1 MCYTM
6 QEMIIKEGKDI
17 GLKEKSEFID
27 RLLQQTK
34 KRLKNV
40 LLLPPDFTR
49 FCSGAGKLTEILYQS
64 LPKYS
69 HTDII
74 PTLGQHTPM
83 TEEEIKKMF
92 GDIPPGLFKVHNWC
106 KDTVKLG
113 EIPGEYIQKIS
124 QGKANYPIEVEV
136 NKMLVEND
144 YDAIFSI
151 GMVVPHEVLG
161 MSNHNKN
168 IFIGIAG
175 RNMIN
180 KSHFFAATCG
190 IENNLGRISPPVR
203 IAFNYAEKKYLKK
216 YPIVYILI
224 VMGNN
229 EKGELQTRGLYAGE
243 DEDVFIRAA
252 KLSQKI
258 NIHLLDKPLKKVV
271 AYMDPYEFKTTWV
284 ANKAIY
290 RTRMAIADG
299 GKLLV
304 IAPGLKGFGE
314 NLEIDNLIRKYG
326 YVGTPAVLEA
336 VEKNEDLREN
346 LVAAAHLI
354 HGSSEGRFKITY
366 APGHLSQKEIEGVG
380 FSYADLKDIEKRYD
394 PSSLKEG
401 KNIINGEEIFY
412 ISNPPTG
419 LWALREQLK
428 KT

>member
-1 MCYTM
+1 M
-6 QEMIIKEGKDI
+6 QEMIIKEGKNI
-17 GLKEKSEFID
+17 TLTEKNEFINQ
-27 RLLQQTK
+27 LVQQTK
-34 KRLKNV
+34 KRLRKV
-40 LLLPPDFTR
+40 LILPPDFTR

-64 LPKYS
+64 LPRYT

-83 TEEEIKKMF
+83 TEEEINKMF
-92 GDIPPGLFKVHNWC
+92 GNIPQGLFKVHNWRE
-106 KDTVKLG
+106 DAVKLG
-113 EIPGEYIQKIS
+113 EIPGDYIQKIS
-124 QGKANYPIEVEV
+124 QGKVNFPIDVEV
-136 NKMLVEND
+136 NKTLIENE
-144 YDAIFSI
+144 YDAIFSV

-180 KSHFFAATCG
+180 KSHFLAALCG
-190 IENNLGRISPPVR
+190 IEKNLGRIFPPVR
-203 IAFNYAEKKYLKK
+203 LAFNYAEKKYLKK
-216 YPIVYILI
+216 YPIIYILI

-229 EKGELQTRGLYAGE
+229 EKGGLQTRGLYAGE
-243 DEDVFIRAA
+243 DEETFIRAA
-252 KLSQKI
+252 KLSQKL

-271 AYMDPYEFKTTWV
+271 AYMNPYEFKSTWV

-290 RTRMAIADG
+290 RTRMAIADEG
-299 GKLLV
+299 ELLV

-326 YVGTPAVLEA
+326 YVGTPAVLKA
-336 VEKNEDLREN
+336 VEKNDDLREN

-366 APGHLSQKEIEGVG
+366 APGHISQKEIEGVN
-380 FSYADLKDIEKRYD
+380 FSYIDLKEIKKEYS

-412 ISNPPTG
+412 IGNPAAG
-419 LWALREQLK
+419 LWALKGQLK
-428 KT
+428 

>member
-1 MCYTM
+1 M
-6 QEMIIKEGKDI
+6 QEMIIKEGKNI
-17 GLKEKSEFID
+17 TLAEKNKFIN
-27 RLLQQTK
+27 RLLKQTK
-34 KRLKNV
+34 KRLRKV

-83 TEEEIKKMF
+83 TDEEINKMF
-92 GDIPPGLFKVHNWC
+92 GNIPRGLFNVHNWR
-106 KDTVKLG
+106 KDTIKLG
-113 EIPGEYIQKIS
+113 EIPSEYIKKIS

-136 NKMLVEND
+136 NKMLVKND

-203 IAFNYAEKKYLKK
+203 LAFNYAEKKYLKK
-216 YPIVYILI
+216 YPIIYVLI

-243 DEDVFIRAA
+243 DEETFIKAA
-252 KLSQKI
+252 KLSQKL
-258 NIHLLDKPLKKVV
+258 NIHLLGKPLKKVV
-271 AYMDPYEFKTTWV
+271 AYMDPYEFKSIWV

-290 RTRMAIADG
+290 RTRMAIADEG
-299 GKLLV
+299 ELLV

-326 YVGTPAVLEA
+326 YIGTPAVLKA

-380 FSYADLKDIEKRYD
+380 FSYANLKKIEKKYNI
-394 PSSLKEG
+394 SSLKEG
-401 KNIINGEEIFY
+401 KNILASGEEIFY
-412 ISNPPTG
+412 IGNPATG
-419 LWALREQLK
+419 LWALKGQLK
-428 KT
+428 